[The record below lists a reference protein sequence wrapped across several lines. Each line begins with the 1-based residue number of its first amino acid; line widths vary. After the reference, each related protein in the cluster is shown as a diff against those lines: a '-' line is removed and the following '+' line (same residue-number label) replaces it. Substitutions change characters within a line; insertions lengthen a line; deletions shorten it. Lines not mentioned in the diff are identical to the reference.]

1 MNKNK
6 DNIGKINKVAFWPAV
21 IALLLFIG
29 IGIVKTEVV
38 GSFMTRALYIIADY
52 FGAYINILSLIFLIL
67 AGIIIISR
75 YGDIVI
81 GGKDAKPDYSM
92 LSWCAMSICSGIGT
106 GLLFWAIGEPIYH
119 YMQTP
124 SAIAEAQ
131 TRKAGIFAVA
141 QAMWDWSFIQYA
153 MYAVCGAAFA
163 VICYNT
169 GKSLSISSIVESATK
184 KKSHGSTQLSQRLL
198 FFV

>member
-1 MNKNK
+1 
-6 DNIGKINKVAFWPAV
+6 
-21 IALLLFIG
+21 
-29 IGIVKTEVV
+29 
-38 GSFMTRALYIIADY
+38 MTRALYIIADY

-75 YGDIVI
+75 YGRYCDW
-81 GGKDAKPDYSM
+81 GQGCKTHYSM

-169 GKSLSISSIVESATK
+169 GKSYLY
-184 KKSHGSTQLSQRLL
+184 HL
-198 FFV
+198 

>member
-1 MNKNK
+1 MTILARKKIKNKKLTIRVAIAIVLVIKKRKNTVKKRIEGMNKNK
-6 DNIGKINKVAFWPAV
+6 DNIGKINKAAFWPAV

-92 LSWCAMSICSGIGT
+92 LSWCAMSIYSGQLVNQFIIICKH
-106 GLLFWAIGEPIYH
+106 LLRLRRHRHERR
-119 YMQTP
+119 
-124 SAIAEAQ
+124 E
-131 TRKAGIFAVA
+131 
-141 QAMWDWSFIQYA
+141 
-153 MYAVCGAAFA
+153 
-163 VICYNT
+163 
-169 GKSLSISSIVESATK
+169 SL
-184 KKSHGSTQLSQRLL
+184 Q
-198 FFV
+198 

>member
-6 DNIGKINKVAFWPAV
+6 DNIGKINKAAFWPAV

-92 LSWCAMSICSGIGT
+92 LSWCAMSICSGIEQDYYSGQLVNQFIIICKH
-106 GLLFWAIGEPIYH
+106 LLRLRRHRHERR
-119 YMQTP
+119 
-124 SAIAEAQ
+124 E
-131 TRKAGIFAVA
+131 
-141 QAMWDWSFIQYA
+141 
-153 MYAVCGAAFA
+153 
-163 VICYNT
+163 
-169 GKSLSISSIVESATK
+169 SL
-184 KKSHGSTQLSQRLL
+184 Q
-198 FFV
+198 

>member
-1 MNKNK
+1 MSKNN

-92 LSWCAMSICSGIGT
+92 LSWCAMSICSGIGVLFNMPCMQCV
-106 GLLFWAIGEPIYH
+106 GPHLLLFVIIQEKAYLYH
-119 YMQTP
+119 
-124 SAIAEAQ
+124 
-131 TRKAGIFAVA
+131 
-141 QAMWDWSFIQYA
+141 
-153 MYAVCGAAFA
+153 
-163 VICYNT
+163 
-169 GKSLSISSIVESATK
+169 L
-184 KKSHGSTQLSQRLL
+184 
-198 FFV
+198 